1 LNRISVLLL
10 CITTLAIFFIINK
23 KEDIDLSQYRDTIKE
38 LQQQVEELEQINDS
52 LELIEQ
58 ELETKISSYDK
69 TINNLNRQ
77 LDVIKIET
85 EAKLKAVDNLDVS
98 ELEWFFTNRYR
109 YSQDTIN

>member
-1 LNRISVLLL
+1 MNRISVILL
-10 CITTLAIFFIINK
+10 CITTLAIFFIIHK
-23 KEDIDLSQYRDTIKE
+23 KEDIDLSEYRDKIEE
-38 LQQQVEELEQINDS
+38 LQQQVEVLEQVNDS

-58 ELETKISSYDK
+58 QLETKISNYDN

-85 EAKLKAVDNLDVS
+85 EAKIKAINDLDAS

>member
-1 LNRISVLLL
+1 LNRISVILL

-23 KEDIDLSQYRDTIKE
+23 KEDIDLSEYRDKIEE
-38 LQQQVEELEQINDS
+38 LQQQVEELEQVNDS

-58 ELETKISSYDK
+58 ELENKISSYDI

-85 EAKLKAVDNLDVS
+85 EAKLKAVNDLDAT

>member
-1 LNRISVLLL
+1 MNRISVILL

-23 KEDIDLSQYRDTIKE
+23 KEDIDLSEYRDKIEE
-38 LQQQVEELEQINDS
+38 LQQQVEELEQVNDS

-58 ELETKISSYDK
+58 ELETKIPSYDI

-85 EAKLKAVDNLDVS
+85 EAKLKAVNDLDAT

>member
-1 LNRISVLLL
+1 M
-10 CITTLAIFFIINK
+10 
-23 KEDIDLSQYRDTIKE
+23 E
-38 LQQQVEELEQINDS
+38 QVNDS

-58 ELETKISSYDK
+58 ELEIKISSYDK

-85 EAKLKAVDNLDVS
+85 EAKLKAVNNLDAS

>member
-1 LNRISVLLL
+1 MNRISVLLL

-23 KEDIDLSQYRDTIKE
+23 KEDIDLSEYRDKI
-38 LQQQVEELEQINDS
+38 EELECELEVLSKQNDS

-58 ELETKISSYDK
+58 ELETKISSYDI
-69 TINNLNRQ
+69 TIDNLNRE

-85 EAKLKAVDNLDVS
+85 EAKLKAVNDLDAT

>member
-1 LNRISVLLL
+1 MNRISVILL

-23 KEDIDLSQYRDTIKE
+23 KEDIDLSEYRDKIEE
-38 LQQQVEELEQINDS
+38 LQQQVEELEQVNDS

-85 EAKLKAVDNLDVS
+85 EAKLKAIDNLDAS

>member
-1 LNRISVLLL
+1 MNRISVILL

-23 KEDIDLSQYRDTIKE
+23 KEDIDLSEYRDKI
-38 LQQQVEELEQINDS
+38 EELECELEVLSKQNDS

-58 ELETKISSYDK
+58 ELETKISSYDI

-85 EAKLKAVDNLDVS
+85 EAKLKAVNDLDAT

>member
-1 LNRISVLLL
+1 MNRISVLLL
-10 CITTLAIFFIINK
+10 CITTIAIFFIINK
-23 KEDIDLSQYRDTIKE
+23 KEDIDLSQYRNKIA
-38 LQQQVEELEQINDS
+38 ELEYELETLSRQNDS

-85 EAKLKAVDNLDVS
+85 EAKIKAINDLDAT

>member
-1 LNRISVLLL
+1 LNRISVILL

-23 KEDIDLSQYRDTIKE
+23 KEDIDLSEYRDKIEE
-38 LQQQVEELEQINDS
+38 LQQQVEELEQVNDS

-58 ELETKISSYDK
+58 ELETKISSYDI

-85 EAKLKAVDNLDVS
+85 EAKLKAVNDLDAT

>member
-1 LNRISVLLL
+1 LNRISVILL

-23 KEDIDLSQYRDTIKE
+23 KEDIDLSQYRDKIA
-38 LQQQVEELEQINDS
+38 ELECELEVLSKQNDS
-52 LELIEQ
+52 LERIEQ

-85 EAKLKAVDNLDVS
+85 EAKIKAVNDLDAT

-109 YSQDTIN
+109 YNQDTIN

>member
-1 LNRISVLLL
+1 LNRISVILL

-23 KEDIDLSQYRDTIKE
+23 KEDIDLSEYRDKIEE
-38 LQQQVEELEQINDS
+38 LQQQVEELEQVNDS

-58 ELETKISSYDK
+58 ELEIKISSYDK

-85 EAKLKAVDNLDVS
+85 EAKLKAVNDLDAT

>member
-1 LNRISVLLL
+1 LNRISVILL

-23 KEDIDLSQYRDTIKE
+23 KEDIDLSEYRDKIEE
-38 LQQQVEELEQINDS
+38 LQQQVEELEQVNDS

-58 ELETKISSYDK
+58 ELETKISSYDI
-69 TINNLNRQ
+69 TIDNLNRE

-85 EAKLKAVDNLDVS
+85 EAKLKAVNDLDAT

>member
-1 LNRISVLLL
+1 MNRISVILL

-23 KEDIDLSQYRDTIKE
+23 KEDIDLSEYRNKIS
-38 LQQQVEELEQINDS
+38 ELECELETLSRQNDS

-85 EAKLKAVDNLDVS
+85 EAKLKAVNNLDAT

>member
-1 LNRISVLLL
+1 MNRISVLLL

>member
-1 LNRISVLLL
+1 LNRISVILL

-23 KEDIDLSQYRDTIKE
+23 KEDIDLSEYRDKIEE
-38 LQQQVEELEQINDS
+38 LQQQVEELEQVNDS

-58 ELETKISSYDK
+58 ELETKISGYDI

-85 EAKLKAVDNLDVS
+85 EAKLKAVNDLDAT

>member
-1 LNRISVLLL
+1 MNRISVILL

-23 KEDIDLSQYRDTIKE
+23 KEDIDLSEYRDKIEE
-38 LQQQVEELEQINDS
+38 LQQQVEVLEQVNDS

-58 ELETKISSYDK
+58 QLETKISNYDN

-85 EAKLKAVDNLDVS
+85 EAKLNAVNNLDAT
-98 ELEWFFTNRYR
+98 ELERFFTNRYR
-109 YSQDTIN
+109 FSKDTIN

>member
-1 LNRISVLLL
+1 MNRISVILL

-23 KEDIDLSQYRDTIKE
+23 KEDIDLSEYRDKIEE
-38 LQQQVEELEQINDS
+38 LQQQVEELEQVNDS

-58 ELETKISSYDK
+58 ELETKISSYDI

-85 EAKLKAVDNLDVS
+85 EAKLKAVNDLDAT
-98 ELEWFFTNRYR
+98 ELEWFFANRYR

>member
-1 LNRISVLLL
+1 MNRISVLLL

-23 KEDIDLSQYRDTIKE
+23 KEDIDLSQYRDKIEE
-38 LQQQVEELEQINDS
+38 LQQQVEELEQVNDS

-58 ELETKISSYDK
+58 ELETKISSYDI
-69 TINNLNRQ
+69 TIDNLNRE

-85 EAKLKAVDNLDVS
+85 EAKLKAVNDLDAS